1 MVYKS
6 GFIIY
11 CLDSFTLS
19 LYLFFLNSK
28 KMYPHVHIDSIS
40 VPVLLWC
47 LEPYVQLLRYLN
59 SHTKSITFVT
69 ECGHINYVDFIMLI
83 TWMSGRGDTLEIKHW
98 SSYTYFL
105 GWWHCKLWVTILDEV
120 KYLGRLLN
128 KSDRDWMEIY

>member
-59 SHTKSITFVT
+59 SQKQIALSVFIETMYILVKLPLGEPINIRGRTYYLDHLKRASKITLNGVT
-69 ECGHINYVDFIMLI
+69 EKCEFGTNLGHRPKF
-83 TWMSGRGDTLEIKHW
+83 E
-98 SSYTYFL
+98 YT
-105 GWWHCKLWVTILDEV
+105 KQ
-120 KYLGRLLN
+120 
-128 KSDRDWMEIY
+128 